1 MYPILITIAL
11 GVTLT
16 RFIPFILLK
25 DKKIPKKYENILDAI
40 PYATVSLLVVYAFKD
55 LNSSTLLASLVAS
68 SICII
73 LYLWKRNTILSILLS
88 TIVYMFVIQTM

>member
-11 GVTLT
+11 GVALT

-55 LNSSTLLASLVAS
+55 LDSSTLLASLVAS

-88 TIVYMFVIQTM
+88 TIVYMFIIQTM